1 MGLETHSDHKY
12 SASELL
18 SGTADWDSL
27 RLEHRQVAA
36 GAHNPI
42 TSNCTELVIILAG
55 EAVVRRTGDGQKQE
69 RLATPGTSWL
79 VPAGTHETQLE
90 LDGPLT
96 CIHLFLPKTLLDRSA
111 LADYGIDP
119 ARTQLDYA
127 GGVSDAILANVG
139 GALHGFLRRGAQST
153 DRLFVDGIR
162 TSLAAHLLG
171 NYAVDRW
178 PQSAK
183 LPGLHEQ
190 RFKRVLDFI
199 EAHLS
204 SEISLESLAA
214 EACLSPYHFSRLF
227 RASTG
232 LSPHRYVTRRRIQ
245 AAQKMLLSTACPLV
259 QIAIDTGFGCQANFT
274 RVFRKMTGVAPG
286 RYRAFARR

>member
-12 SASELL
+12 SASQLL
-18 SGTADWDSL
+18 SGTADWDTF
-27 RLEHRQVAA
+27 RIEHRQVAE
-36 GAHNPI
+36 GAHNPV

-55 EAVVRRTGDGQKQE
+55 QAVVRRTGDGERQE
-69 RLATPGTSWL
+69 RLAIPGTSWL

-96 CIHLFLPKTLLDRSA
+96 CIHLFLPKTLLDHSA

-119 ARTQLDYA
+119 ARTRLAYA
-127 GGVSDAILANVG
+127 GGVSDPVLTNVG
-139 GALHGFLRRGAQST
+139 GALHGFLRRGAQPT

-162 TSLAAHLLG
+162 ASLAAHLLG
-171 NYAVDRW
+171 SYAVDRW
-178 PQSAK
+178 QSAIT
-183 LPGLHEQ
+183 PTLHQQ

-204 SEISLESLAA
+204 REISLERLAA
-214 EACLSPYHFSRLF
+214 EACLSPYHFSRQF

-232 LSPHRYVTRRRIQ
+232 MSPHRYVTHRRIQ

-259 QIAIDTGFGCQANFT
+259 QIAIDAGFGCQANFT
-274 RVFRKMTGVAPG
+274 RVFRKSTGMTPG
-286 RYRAFARR
+286 QYRALARR

>member
-12 SASELL
+12 SASQLL
-18 SGTADWDSL
+18 SGTADWDTL
-27 RLEHRQVAA
+27 RIEHRHVAE
-36 GAHNPI
+36 GAHNPV

-55 EAVVRRTGDGQKQE
+55 QAVVRRTGDGERQE

-90 LDGPLT
+90 LDGSLT
-96 CIHLFLPKTLLDRSA
+96 CIHLFVPRTLLDHSA

-119 ARTQLDYA
+119 ARTQLVYA
-127 GGVSDAILANVG
+127 GGVSDAVLTNVG
-139 GALHGFLRRGAQST
+139 GALHGFLRRGAQPT

-171 NYAVDRW
+171 GYSVDRW
-178 PQSAK
+178 PLSAK
-183 LPGLHEQ
+183 TPALHEQ

-199 EAHLS
+199 EAQLS
-204 SEISLESLAA
+204 REISLERLAA
-214 EACLSPYHFSRLF
+214 EACLSPYHFSRSF

-232 LSPHRYVTRRRIQ
+232 MSPHRYVTHRRIQ

-274 RVFRKMTGVAPG
+274 RVFRKMTGMAPG
-286 RYRAFARR
+286 QYRSLARR